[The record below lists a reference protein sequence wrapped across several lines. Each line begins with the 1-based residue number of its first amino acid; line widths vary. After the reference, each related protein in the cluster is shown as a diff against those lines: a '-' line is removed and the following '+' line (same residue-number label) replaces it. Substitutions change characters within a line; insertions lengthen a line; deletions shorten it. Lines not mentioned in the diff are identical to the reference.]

1 MNKEKNTKIIVKSY
15 PNGWVKESDFE
26 IVESDLPILQKG
38 QVLIKNQWLSLDPY
52 MRGRLSPAKS
62 YAASA
67 QIGEVMVGQAAGV
80 VVASESEKF
89 KVGDSVLSYSGWQNY
104 FVADSTMISLID
116 TSQVCA
122 SAYLGVL
129 GMPGVTA
136 WTGLIDICN
145 PQPNETVLVDAATG
159 AVGSVVGQLA
169 KSLGSKVIGIA
180 GGPSKCQYA
189 LDELGFDACIDHTSS
204 TFKEQLAQAV
214 PNGVDCVFENVGGL
228 VFEQVLTLMNP
239 FSRIAL
245 CGLVSEYNVPPYGN
259 RQLRSIL
266 VNRIKVQG
274 FIVTDKPQ
282 TWPGI
287 VNSLKTKLI
296 NGELKYKEAISNG
309 LASTPKA
316 FIGMLAGDNFGKQL
330 VKLF

>member
-1 MNKEKNTKIIVKSY
+1 MNKEKNTKIIVKTY

-26 IVESDLPILQKG
+26 IVELDLPKLERG

-52 MRGRLSPAKS
+52 MRGRLSPTKS

-67 QIGEVMVGQAAGV
+67 QIGEVMLGQAAGM
-80 VVASESEKF
+80 VVASQSEKF
-89 KVGDSVLSYSGWQNY
+89 KVGDSVLSYSGWQKY
-104 FVADSTMISLID
+104 FVADSNLISLID

-122 SAYLGVL
+122 SAYLGIL

-189 LDELGFDACIDHTSS
+189 LDELGFDACIDHTSPI
-204 TFKEQLAQAV
+204 FKEQLAQAV
-214 PNGVDCVFENVGGL
+214 PNGVDCVFENVGGV

-282 TWPGI
+282 TWPVI
-287 VNSLKTKLI
+287 INSLKTKLI
-296 NGELKYKEAISNG
+296 NGELKYKETISNG
-309 LASTPKA
+309 LASAPKA